1 MISRVHPVVLRR
13 AFHSSIAAFNSPYR
27 LIDESNSKNVESAS
41 NPSGPNTQLEVIKQS
56 SSSPITSTSS
66 SGLPQLPPAHDLQH
80 VPRVNAFDTHRF
92 VKILEQSFPTPIA
105 HTLMRA
111 SRAILVVRFGRVK
124 QEVFGVRDLDNQ
136 AYLFRAALS
145 ELRAE
150 LTMRT
155 RSEFAALRTAS
166 TALRRDV
173 DALNGKLKED
183 IATLK
188 HDRKYI
194 ACGTRTSIEMEIND
208 RKNETRAD
216 AKASEIAIEVVLLR
230 GHRLMVAQELNHRA
244 TIKISDLRTEI
255 EQAKWVNISRGV
267 LGVLGLVSLVIVGM
281 ELAPKPP
288 KPVPVP
294 TPTVVVEREKPDL
307 RYFED
312 SE

>member
-1 MISRVHPVVLRR
+1 MISHVHPVVLRR
-13 AFHSSIAAFNSPYR
+13 TFHSSTAAFNSPYR
-27 LIDESNSKNVESAS
+27 LVDESNAQNAELAS
-41 NPSGPNTQLEVIKQS
+41 NTSNPNTQLQV
-56 SSSPITSTSS
+56 SSPSSPMTSTSS
-66 SGLPQLPPAHDLQH
+66 SGLPQLSPAHDLQH
-80 VPRVNAFDTHRF
+80 IPRVHAFDTHRF
-92 VKILEQSFPTPIA
+92 VTVLEQSFPTPIA
-105 HTLMRA
+105 RTLMRA
-111 SRAILVVRFGRVK
+111 TRAILVLRFGRVK

-188 HDRKYI
+188 HD
-194 ACGTRTSIEMEIND
+194 IEMEIND

-216 AKASEIAIEVVLLR
+216 AKASEIAIEVIKPGDQVVLLR
-230 GHRLMVAQELNHRA
+230 GHRLIVAQELNHRA

-288 KPVPVP
+288 KPVPAP
-294 TPTVVVEREKPDL
+294 IPTVVVEREKPDL
-307 RYFED
+307 RDFED

>member
-1 MISRVHPVVLRR
+1 MNRR
-13 AFHSSIAAFNSPYR
+13 ACPTVLKRSFHRSIVARNSSYR
-27 LIDESNSKNVESAS
+27 LIEENDKSNNENASNST
-41 NPSGPNTQLEVIKQS
+41 NPDTQLEVIKQVS
-56 SSSPITSTSS
+56 QASSPTGSTST
-66 SGLPQLPPAHDLQH
+66 SGLPQLFTGHEI
-80 VPRVNAFDTHRF
+80 PRVHAFDTHRF
-92 VKILEQSFPTPIA
+92 VTILERTFPTPIA
-105 HTLMRA
+105 STLMRA

-124 QEVFGVRDLDNQ
+124 QEIFGVRDLDNQ

-155 RSEFAALRTAS
+155 RNEFAALRTAS

-173 DALNGKLKED
+173 DALEGKIKED
-183 IATLK
+183 VATLK
-188 HDRKYI
+188 HD
-194 ACGTRTSIEMEIND
+194 IEMEIND
-208 RKNETRAD
+208 RKNETRAE
-216 AKASEIAIEVVLLR
+216 AKASEIAIE
-230 GHRLMVAQELNHRA
+230 ELNHRA

-267 LGVLGLVSLVIVGM
+267 LGVLGLVSLVIIGM

-307 RYFED
+307 RDFED
-312 SE
+312 SD

>member
-1 MISRVHPVVLRR
+1 MISRVHLVVLRR
-13 AFHSSIAAFNSPYR
+13 TFHSSFAAFNSPHR
-27 LIDESNSKNVESAS
+27 LIDESNAQITS
-41 NPSGPNTQLEVIKQS
+41 NAPAPNAQLEAVNQV
-56 SSSPITSTSS
+56 SSPPTTSTSS
-66 SGLPQLPPAHDLQH
+66 SSLPQVSPARDLQLI
-80 VPRVNAFDTHRF
+80 PRVHAFDTHRF
-92 VKILEQSFPTPIA
+92 VTILERSFPTPIA
-105 HTLMRA
+105 STLMRA
-111 SRAILVVRFGRVK
+111 TRALLVVRFGRVK
-124 QEVFGVRDLDNQ
+124 QEIFGVRDLDNQ

-173 DALNGKLKED
+173 DALNGKLKEE

-188 HDRKYI
+188 HDVR
-194 ACGTRTSIEMEIND
+194 TRTSIEMEIND
-208 RKNETRAD
+208 HKNETRAD
-216 AKASEIAIEVVLLR
+216 AKASEIAIE
-230 GHRLMVAQELNHRA
+230 ELNHRA

-267 LGVLGLVSLVIVGM
+267 LGVLGLVSLVIVCM
-281 ELAPKPP
+281 ELAPKLP

-307 RYFED
+307 RDFED

>member
-1 MISRVHPVVLRR
+1 MIHRVHPTALRR
-13 AFHSSIAAFNSPYR
+13 TFHSSIKAFNSPYR
-27 LIDESNSKNVESAS
+27 LVEDTNSQDNEIDTNEIKTD
-41 NPSGPNTQLEVIKQS
+41 TQLEVIKQVS
-56 SSSPITSTSS
+56 SSTSPTTSTSS
-66 SGLPQLPPAHDLQH
+66 SGLPQLSQSHELQH
-80 VPRVNAFDTHRF
+80 IPRVNAFDTHRF
-92 VKILEQSFPTPIA
+92 VTILEPSFPTPIA
-105 HTLMRA
+105 RALMRA

-124 QEVFGVRDLDNQ
+124 QEIFGVRDLDNQ

-188 HDRKYI
+188 HD
-194 ACGTRTSIEMEIND
+194 IEMEIND

-216 AKASEIAIEVVLLR
+216 AKASEIAIE
-230 GHRLMVAQELNHRA
+230 ELNHRA

-267 LGVLGLVSLVIVGM
+267 LGVLSLVSLVIIGM

-288 KPVPVP
+288 KPVPAPIP
-294 TPTVVVEREKPDL
+294 TIVVEREKPDL
-307 RYFED
+307 RDFED

>member
-1 MISRVHPVVLRR
+1 MIHRVHPIALRR
-13 AFHSSIAAFNSPYR
+13 TLHSSIKLFNSPYQ
-27 LIDESNSKNVESAS
+27 LVEDANSPSNEIETDDSNTNV
-41 NPSGPNTQLEVIKQS
+41 QLEVIKQV
-56 SSSPITSTSS
+56 SSSPTASTSS
-66 SGLPQLPPAHDLQH
+66 SGLPQLSQAHELQH
-80 VPRVNAFDTHRF
+80 ITRVNAFDTHRF
-92 VKILEQSFPTPIA
+92 VTVLEPSFPTPIA
-105 HTLMRA
+105 RALMRA

-124 QEVFGVRDLDNQ
+124 QEIFGVRDLDNQ

-188 HDRKYI
+188 HD
-194 ACGTRTSIEMEIND
+194 IEMEIND

-216 AKASEIAIEVVLLR
+216 AKASEIAIE
-230 GHRLMVAQELNHRA
+230 ELNHRA

-267 LGVLGLVSLVIVGM
+267 LGVLSLVSLVIIGM

-288 KPVPVP
+288 KPVPAPIP
-294 TPTVVVEREKPDL
+294 TIVVEREKPDL
-307 RYFED
+307 RDFED